1 MSNVQVP
8 ITPEEI
14 AAIIGS
20 TTENVFTTMLGLQV
34 QAGPVDAQAKLTQE
48 DGKVVC
54 LVSFT
59 GQWNG
64 SGSISCSA
72 ALACA
77 ISGKLLMS
85 EYEAVNDEV
94 LDAMG
99 EMANMIIGNFKDEAA
114 AALGALSLGT
124 PTVIYGNNFQTRN
137 WNGQS
142 WIAVPFCC
150 EGERFEV
157 KICLVP
163 SQDKAAR

>member
-1 MSNVQVP
+1 
-8 ITPEEI
+8 
-14 AAIIGS
+14 
-20 TTENVFTTMLGLQV
+20 
-34 QAGPVDAQAKLTQE
+34 
-48 DGKVVC
+48 
-54 LVSFT
+54 
-59 GQWNG
+59 
-64 SGSISCSA
+64 
-72 ALACA
+72 
-77 ISGKLLMS
+77 MS
-85 EYEAVNDEV
+85 EYETVNDEV

-114 AALGALSLGT
+114 AALGLLSLGT

-163 SQDKAAR
+163 SQDRSAK